1 MEINDVLHTFFAESR
16 GLLSEM
22 ESALMGLEREPR
34 DAEAIHA
41 VFRAAHTIKGSAGL
55 FGLDDIV
62 GFTHHVETLLDRVRS
77 GELDLH
83 GDMISLLLQCG
94 DHIHRLIDL
103 AGNTAGE
110 RDDGLNMLGQA
121 LIDRLHALAPSA
133 TNFLPTCTAAPTAL
147 PSAEQDLWH
156 LSLRFSSTLFQE
168 GFDPAPF
175 IHHLRT
181 LGRVVHISTLS
192 TQLPTLEAMDPEC
205 CYLGFEIRLAST
217 ASKLEIE
224 SVFEFVSQ
232 DCELRILPPDSR
244 VDDYLRLIEALPA
257 DRLRLGEILQ
267 ACGALTAHELS
278 RALEEQQAEPD
289 AERAPLG
296 EILVEERAVQAELVQ
311 GAIGR
316 QNELRQ
322 RQSQESKMIRV
333 HADKLDALINRV
345 AELIIASASVSVQA
359 TRNQDRALRE
369 AVSVMS
375 RLTEDV
381 RDGAMRLRMVEIG
394 DTFNRFRRVVRDVS
408 KDLGKEIELHV
419 MGGDTELDKSM
430 VDRLGDPLTHL
441 MRNAMD
447 HGLETPEAR
456 LAAGKSATGRLELR
470 ARHEAGAIV
479 IEVADDGAG
488 LNRER
493 ILTKAREKGLLT
505 GETYLSD
512 AEVWALIFEPGFS
525 TAEQIS
531 KLSGRGV
538 GMDVVRRSIEALRGT
553 LDIDSLAGQGTV
565 FRIRLPLTLA
575 IIDGFLMAVGEAH
588 YVVPLDAVLECVQL
602 GTEAHDYVNLRGEVL
617 PLLRLRRHFG
627 LPGRSVRRENVVVVQ
642 LGPRKVG
649 LVVDQLKGEFQ
660 AVIKP
665 LGFLMEGLP
674 GISGSTI
681 LGSGEVALMLD
692 IPALAN
698 QASWGASQEAR
709 SMLSTH

>member
-1 MEINDVLHTFFAESR
+1 MEFNDVLHTFFAESR
-16 GLLSEM
+16 GLLGEM
-22 ESALMGLEREPR
+22 ESALMSLEREPG
-34 DAEAIHA
+34 DVEAIHA

-55 FGLDDIV
+55 FGLDEIV

-77 GELDLH
+77 GSLNLH
-83 GDMISLLLQCG
+83 NDMVSLLLECG
-94 DHIHRLIDL
+94 DHTHRLIDV
-103 AGNTAGE
+103 ACNPAGE
-110 RDDGLNMLGQA
+110 HDDGLSMLGQA
-121 LIDRLHALAPSA
+121 LVERLHALAPPD
-133 TNFLPTCTAAPTAL
+133 TTAAPGSPAT
-147 PSAEQDLWH
+147 PSAPPSGEQDLWH
-156 LSLRFSSTLFQE
+156 LSLRFSPGLFQE

-175 IHHLRT
+175 INHLRT

-192 TQLPTLEAMDPEC
+192 TLLPTLEAMDPES
-205 CYLGFEIRLAST
+205 CYLGFEIRLASA
-217 ASKLEIE
+217 ASKTEIE

-267 ACGALTAHELS
+267 ACGALTAQELG
-278 RALEEQQAEPD
+278 RALEEQRAEPD

-296 EILVEERAVQAELVQ
+296 EILVEERAVQPELVQ

-322 RQSQESKMIRV
+322 RQSQEAKMIRV
-333 HADKLDALINRV
+333 HSDKLDALINRV

-359 TRNQDRALRE
+359 TRNQDRTLRE
-369 AVSVMS
+369 AVTVMS

-408 KDLGKEIELHV
+408 KDLGKEIELYIS
-419 MGGDTELDKSM
+419 GGDTELDKSV

-441 MRNAMD
+441 IRNAMD
-447 HGLETPEAR
+447 HGLEAPEAR
-456 LAAGKSATGRLELR
+456 LAGGKPAAGRLELR

-493 ILTKAREKGLLT
+493 ILTKAREKGLVT
-505 GETYLSD
+505 AEAQLSD

-538 GMDVVRRSIEALRGT
+538 GMDVVVRSIEALRGT
-553 LDIDSLAGQGTV
+553 LDIDSQAGRGTV

-602 GTEAHDYVNLRGEVL
+602 GTDARNYVYLRGEVL

-627 LPGRSVRRENVVVVQ
+627 LPGRAARRENVVVDQ
-642 LGPRKVG
+642 LGTRKAG

-665 LGFLMEGLP
+665 LGPLMEGLP

-692 IPALAN
+692 IPTLIH
-698 QASWGASQEAR
+698 QASWGASKEAR
-709 SMLSTH
+709 SLFSTH